1 MTRKTLNWD
10 DIYNY
15 IQVAPKD
22 KCVAI
27 VELINRKY
35 GWEDG
40 IPEKTLDDFTMDEVL
55 EYAKAYMGKDLDN
68 NKVDKYIQTRRE
80 ENKYFGVKCGELTFE
95 QFKEAVTS
103 RSESGKN
110 ILSFLNHNDYTQ
122 QPIFREI
129 AKIIYPSDV
138 ILRIIYNKSQDKY
151 SDRCLGAWY
160 ATYYRGA
167 FTVGIERIV
176 KLKAMEP
183 ILNILN
189 NKRVNK
195 LNHLVYRTP
204 NTPYCEDYGTG
215 IMTKSALYDSI
226 FNLINVELHNKYKF
240 RTNELV
246 SISFAYDHKNNSN
259 LTTLERLVNIFGY
272 KKILNLLED
281 IGFENIDA
289 SVITDK
295 SFICNLRI
303 PPVSEKTALN
313 LSLSLQVARAIN
325 EFKCFW
331 MEDRFKIYDVYATFV
346 NKLADMI
353 RLLDSRYES
362 YVTDVL
368 IQSGLFGTIDLPRRG
383 YREYLC
389 KRVNEFGMDDI
400 IKKIIKFNRGITAK
414 QGLIAMNNQKAFRIS
429 DIKWKYGKTTITIP
443 QTVIY
448 FLLKLGITNKELQ
461 KVIKCSSTEIIAAAK
476 DDSIWIN
483 SPDNW
488 EKGVLKDLCRVCI
501 KHNIS
506 HYRLAQ
512 ILIII
517 DSSKLYQIYYN
528 LIQEEPNLLTGLTL
542 KK

>member
-1 MTRKTLNWD
+1 MVRKNLNWD

-15 IQVAPKD
+15 IQVASKD
-22 KCVAI
+22 KCIAM

-40 IPEKTLDDFTMDEVL
+40 VPEKTLDDFTMDEVL

-68 NKVDKYIQTRRE
+68 NKADKYIQTRRE

-103 RSESGKN
+103 RSESGEN
-110 ILSFLNHNDYTQ
+110 ILSLLNHNDYTQ
-122 QPIFREI
+122 QHMFREI
-129 AKIIYPSDV
+129 AKVIHPSD
-138 ILRIIYNKSQDKY
+138 IMLRIIYNKSQDKY
-151 SDRCLGAWY
+151 SDKYLGTWY
-160 ATYYRGA
+160 TTYYRHI
-167 FTVGIERIV
+167 FSVGIGRIV

-189 NKRVNK
+189 NKRANK

-204 NTPYCEDYGTG
+204 NTPYCEDYDTG
-215 IMTKSALYDSI
+215 VMTKSALYDSI
-226 FNLINVELHNKYKF
+226 FNLINIELCNKYKF
-240 RTNELV
+240 RTDELI
-246 SISFAYDHKNNSN
+246 SIRFEYKHNNI
-259 LTTLERLVNIFGY
+259 TTLEQLVNIFGY
-272 KKILNLLED
+272 KKIMNLLED
-281 IGFENIDA
+281 IGFENTDA

-295 SFICNLRI
+295 SFICNLCI
-303 PPVSEKTALN
+303 PPLSEKTALN
-313 LSLSLQVARAIN
+313 LSLSLQAARAIN

-353 RLLDSRYES
+353 KMSGNRYTG
-362 YVTDVL
+362 YVTNILV
-368 IQSGLFGTIDLPRRG
+368 QSGLFGTIDLPRRG
-383 YREYLC
+383 CREYIY
-389 KRVNEFGMDDI
+389 KRVDEFGMNDI
-400 IKKIIKFNRGITAK
+400 IERVIKFNRGIAARP
-414 QGLIAMNNQKAFRIS
+414 GLISMHNQKSFRIT
-429 DIKWKYGKTTITIP
+429 DIKWRYGKTTVSIP

-488 EKGVLKDLCRVCI
+488 EKGVLKDLCRLCI
-501 KHNIS
+501 KHSIS

-517 DSSKLYQIYYN
+517 DSGKLYQIYYN